1 MIKIKGGVRVYSC
14 KVIESIEFE
23 CIYMKSALMSRKNN
37 IFDFVPMLVLLHVN
51 LIFPVFSSC
60 TYLELGFSVFIPFS
74 VCVCV

>member
-1 MIKIKGGVRVYSC
+1 MLRKLGIIQRLAVIKIKGGVRVYSC

-51 LIFPVFSSC
+51 LISC
-60 TYLELGFSVFIPFS
+60 FF
-74 VCVCV
+74 